1 MLNQSLPQ
9 IPALSSRG
17 RAFCGRGICF
27 YGILFFLLL
36 PTSISAQNPHKR
48 PRILGIAE
56 VRIFSTDLG
65 AARNFYAKVLSAKET
80 SANAFSLNP
89 RQAIGL
95 FAAPF
100 PVPSNL
106 LAEVVFETDD
116 LGGLFRYL
124 RAQKIQ
130 VNPNLVMVQ
139 GRDVIGP
146 GYSTFS
152 LNDPEGHRISFIG
165 RTKQSRPPNPLPT
178 TRPTRAQHIIHAGF
192 VVHDRAAEDRLY
204 KDVLGFHVYWHG
216 GMKDDETSWVDMQVP
231 DGTDWLEYMLN
242 VSPDADHHTLGEMN
256 HIALG
261 VPDIK
266 AAREQL
272 IKNGWT
278 GTEQP
283 KIGRDGKW
291 QLNLYDP
298 DDTRVELMEFT
309 PTHKPCCSEY
319 TGPHPGQKP

>member
-1 MLNQSLPQ
+1 MSNQPPNKR
-9 IPALSSRG
+9 PALSSR
-17 RAFCGRGICF
+17 AQRGICF
-27 YGILFFLLL
+27 CGIFIALFL
-36 PTSISAQNPHKR
+36 SSSSSAQNPPKR

-56 VRIFSTDLG
+56 VRFFSTDLG

-80 SANAFSLNP
+80 SPNAFSLNSQ
-89 RQAIGL
+89 QAVAL
-95 FAAPF
+95 FAAPS

-106 LAEVVFETDD
+106 LAEVVFETDN
-116 LGGLFRYL
+116 LGGLLRYL

-139 GRDVIGP
+139 RWDVIGP

-152 LNDPEGHRISFIG
+152 ATDPEGHRISFIE

-192 VVHDRAAEDRLY
+192 VVHDRAAEDHFY
-204 KDVLGFHVYWHG
+204 KDILGFHVYWHG
-216 GMKDDETSWVDMQVP
+216 GMKEGEDHWIDMQVP
-231 DGTDWLEYMLN
+231 DGTDWIEYMLN
-242 VSPDADHHTLGEMN
+242 VPANADHHTLGVMN

-266 AAREQL
+266 AAEAQL
-272 IKNGWT
+272 RKNGWT

-298 DDTRVELMEFT
+298 DDTRVEFMEFT
-309 PTHKPCCSEY
+309 PTQKPCCSEY
-319 TGPHPGQKP
+319 TGPHPGPKQ